1 MTDSEEEEEL
11 MPLLDDTSDVDL
23 EFSVEGEALV
33 TRRVLSSQVKEY
45 DIE

>member
-11 MPLLDDTSDVDL
+11 MPILDDTSDVDL
-23 EFSVEGEALV
+23 EFPVEGEAFV
-33 TRRVLSSQVKEY
+33 TRRVLSSQVKED